1 VGGGINGVGIA
12 RDAAGRGLSV
22 TLVERDDLAS
32 QTSSASSKLIH
43 GGLRYLEQL
52 DFRLVRQSLAE
63 REVLLRSAPHI
74 VRPLRF
80 VIPLSGSARPAWMI
94 RLALYL
100 YDSIG
105 GLKSVPATATVDLDR
120 PPFGDGLRH
129 GGGQAFAYWDCR
141 VDDSRLVV
149 LNGRDAAN
157 RGATILTRT
166 ELMEARRSDGFWS
179 AVVRDGSGTRT
190 LAARAL
196 VNAAGPWIGEL
207 FDRVPDARRRP
218 WVRLVKGSHVVLRR
232 LYAGDHAF
240 LLQNPD
246 GRVVFAI
253 PFERDYTLIG
263 TTDVE
268 CERMAGPPTISG
280 EEIDYLLDTVRR
292 TFTAASGRS
301 DIVWSYSGVRALRD
315 DGSPNPSNLSRDYA
329 LELDSDAGKAPLLT
343 VIGGK
348 ITTYRLLAEHALKRL
363 APFLPRS
370 GGSWTSNAVLPGG
383 DMLAEFRAGLAE
395 RFALLPA
402 DLLDRLAASYG
413 THAEDILRNAITVDD
428 LGEDFGHGLFEREV
442 DHLIAAEWART
453 AEDVLFRRTKLGLRF
468 EPAAVDRLEQHVA
481 DRIDSMSRA

>member
-22 TLVERDDLAS
+22 VLVERDDLAS
-32 QTSSASSKLIH
+32 HTSSASSKLIH

-80 VIPLSGSARPAWMI
+80 VIPLSGSARPAWTI
-94 RLALYL
+94 RLGLFL
-100 YDSIG
+100 YDTIG
-105 GLKSVPATATVDLDR
+105 QRKSVPGTETVDLDR

-129 GGGQAFAYWDCR
+129 GGGKAFAYWDCR
-141 VDDSRLVV
+141 VDDSRLVI
-149 LNGRDAAN
+149 LNARDAAN

-166 ELMEARRSDGFWS
+166 ELLEARRSDGVWS
-179 AVVRDGSGTRT
+179 AVVRDGGGTRT

-196 VNAAGPWIGEL
+196 VNAAGPWAGEL
-207 FDRVPDARRRP
+207 LDRVPDVRRRSRI
-218 WVRLVKGSHVVLRR
+218 RLVKGSHIVLRR

-253 PFERDYTLIG
+253 AFERDFTLVG

-268 CERMAGPPTISG
+268 CERMAGPATISDG
-280 EEIDYLLDTVRR
+280 EVDYLLETAGR
-292 TFTAASGRS
+292 TFTAAPGRA
-301 DIVWSYSGVRALRD
+301 DVVWSYSGVRALRD
-315 DGSPNPSNLSRDYA
+315 DGSANPSNLSRDYA
-329 LELDSDAGKAPLLT
+329 LELDADAGRAPLLT

-348 ITTYRLLAEHALKRL
+348 ITTHRRLAEDALKRL
-363 APFLPRS
+363 ALYFPES
-370 GGSWTSNAVLPGG
+370 GGDWTANAVLPGG
-383 DMLAEFRAGLAE
+383 DLRSDYRAGLAE

-413 THAEDILRNAITVDD
+413 ARAEDILRNAIAVTD
-428 LGEDFGHGLFEREV
+428 LGEDFGSGLFEREV
-442 DHLIAAEWART
+442 DYLIAAEWART

-468 EPAAVDRLEQHVA
+468 EPAAMERLERAIADRLESV
-481 DRIDSMSRA
+481 SRA